1 MLRQLCDSSNKTD
14 QIPYAINQE
23 RKKKIFEIEKLGQAS
38 FMHGIMAQHASL
50 DASSWW

>member
-14 QIPYAINQE
+14 QTPYAINQE
-23 RKKKIFEIEKLGQAS
+23 RKKKYSKLKNWVKHL